1 MHRIT
6 IMSKPGC
13 HLCEVAVR
21 VVQKVVGAH
30 IVCLIEEVDITQDQ
44 DLLERYRDDI
54 PVILVDGVERFRHSV
69 DPDKLA
75 ALFYDE
81 PGQKM
86 LGIS

>member
-1 MHRIT
+1 MHKIT
-6 IMSKPGC
+6 VMSKPGC
-13 HLCEVAVR
+13 HLCEDALTVVQNVVGRHVAV
-21 VVQKVVGAH
+21 
-30 IVCLIEEVDITQDQ
+30 LIEEVDITQDQ
-44 DLLERYRDDI
+44 DLLEKYRDDI